1 MGAAIDE
8 ILQQQEE
15 GEVESPQEA
24 VEQVNEQVQEQ
35 PNESI
40 PDDKPD
46 LPPESDEVNEL
57 RQFIREQRKELAA
70 MKAKLSRMQE
80 RGEVDDEGNV
90 KVEYSNIEKL
100 QMELHNIAVQKT
112 PALELLVET
121 MELNPKYHDIH
132 EVCSKQNFDDIFE
145 TAATNISRKEGRD
158 YNEVLLQLELEVWK
172 KPNPYKYMY
181 SIIKENHPKYQ
192 KQASSIKRVVEPKNA
207 PGSVAALGA
216 GENLGSGTWTSSKID
231 ELDESELSQVPDEIY
246 KQYMLGTLK

>member
-15 GEVESPQEA
+15 GEVEAPQEA
-24 VEQVNEQVQEQ
+24 VEQVQDQPQEQ
-35 PNESI
+35 PQEEK
-40 PDDKPD
+40 KPD
-46 LPPESDEVNEL
+46 LPPESDEVNGL
-57 RQFIREQRKELAA
+57 RQFIREQRKEMAA

-112 PALELLVET
+112 PTLELLVET

-158 YNEVLLQLELEVWK
+158 YNEVLLQLEIEVWK

-192 KQASSIKRVVEPKNA
+192 KQTQVKRPIEPKNA

-216 GENLGSGTWTSSKID
+216 GENLGSGTWTSSRID
-231 ELDESELSQVPDEIY
+231 ELDESELSQVPDDIY